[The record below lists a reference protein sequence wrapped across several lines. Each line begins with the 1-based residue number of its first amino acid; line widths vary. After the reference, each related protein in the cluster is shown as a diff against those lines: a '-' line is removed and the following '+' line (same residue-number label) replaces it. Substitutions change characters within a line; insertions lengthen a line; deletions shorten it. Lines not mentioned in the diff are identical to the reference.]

1 MTDTAPTSAHDF
13 VVQQLDER
21 LESIERDFAADAL
34 CMVGP
39 LVSRVDDMIRIM
51 VEALRKRNDGPGKD
65 RLVVLV
71 TTNGGYIEI
80 VHRVVDTFRRHYRHV
95 SFVIPNHAFS
105 AGTVLAMSGDE
116 IWMDYYS
123 RLGPIDPQVENARTG
138 RQVPANGYLT
148 QWRRLLAKAKRGTLT
163 DVEAAM
169 MIQGFDQAEL
179 YSYEQAGKLSVALLK
194 EWLVKYKFKD
204 WTETRTRKMPVTE
217 AMRQKRAVEI
227 AKKLG
232 NTDRWHSH
240 GYGISK
246 VELERDID
254 LIIDDLD
261 KNQGRCDLVR
271 QYDLLLSDYMTRLRV
286 TGILHVVGD
295 FLPTFVAD

>member
-1 MTDTAPTSAHDF
+1 MTDAVPTSAHDF
-13 VVQQLDER
+13 VVQQLDDR
-21 LESIERDFAADAL
+21 LRTIEGVFVADAL
-34 CMVGP
+34 CVVGP
-39 LVSRVDDMIRIM
+39 LVSRVDDMMRLM
-51 VEALRKRNDGPGKD
+51 VENLVSRNGGGEQD
-65 RLVVLV
+65 RLVVLL

-80 VHRVVDTFRRHYRHV
+80 VHRIVDTFRRHYRHV

-123 RLGPIDPQVENARTG
+123 RLGPIDPQVENSRTG

-148 QWRRLLAKAKRGTLT
+148 QWRRLLAKAKNGTLT
-163 DVEAAM
+163 DVEAAL

-204 WTETRTRKMPVTE
+204 WTKTKTRKLTVTD
-217 AMRQKRAVEI
+217 AMRKTRAVQI
-227 AKKLG
+227 AQKLG

-246 VELERDID
+246 IELVFRHD
-254 LIIDDLD
+254 
-261 KNQGRCDLVR
+261 
-271 QYDLLLSDYMTRLRV
+271 
-286 TGILHVVGD
+286 
-295 FLPTFVAD
+295 